1 MCRNMVRALSLV
13 LSLVLLLTVGGVWA
27 VWTYYEPPEPVEEV
41 LSAELSY
48 FRFPDIFIRRIEP
61 VTAGGT
67 FTKTGDTTATANI
80 TTGGTSF
87 TVTFYNDSDI
97 TYYFNKAETKS
108 GNGNYTIS
116 GIEKGDKVT
125 SKTELSIT
133 VTFSGVGNPEIFF
146 HFVVNPDDVETVVA
160 RTAVDRF
167 REILNTAADYGNL
180 TGAMDSHSGSSKVT
194 YIGNVVGADSS
205 DSNTVENLFGDE
217 FMSMD
222 LDGDGKTERITMMIK
237 RENLDSDV
245 TTGAP
250 YSYSGWFGQTTEVE
264 GAEMTI
270 YITAQDLSNVSSGTD
285 ITVYAAVFTKYP
297 GEDEWVELVPL
308 TKGVADANNYNG
320 WGTSANSFNTDT
332 WVSDGGQTLRQII
345 AAQN

>member
-1 MCRNMVRALSLV
+1 MFRNMVRALSLV

-222 LDGDGKTERITMMIK
+222 LDGDGKAEPITIMIK
-237 RENLDSDV
+237 REDLD
-245 TTGAP
+245 
-250 YSYSGWFGQTTEVE
+250 
-264 GAEMTI
+264 
-270 YITAQDLSNVSSGTD
+270 
-285 ITVYAAVFTKYP
+285 
-297 GEDEWVELVPL
+297 
-308 TKGVADANNYNG
+308 
-320 WGTSANSFNTDT
+320 
-332 WVSDGGQTLRQII
+332 
-345 AAQN
+345 